1 MSWRNIRL
9 IYAREIR
16 DQLRDRR
23 TLFMIA
29 VLPLLLY
36 PLLGMSVFQLSQFL
50 RKSEP
55 KVVIVGADELKAGK
69 DLPPL
74 IEGDHFAAKLFG
86 DETAANWLHLEF
98 VKSSTSEVASDKHDT
113 AAPNDSS
120 AKNSHDL
127 KSALDFAEARLKT
140 GEVQVVLTFPK
151 GFGKQLDELHSQIKT
166 HASGKNDKSTGQA
179 AEDIDLPKPRIM
191 FNAGKEKSRAAHMQV

>member
-55 KVVIVGADELKAGK
+55 KVVVIGGEELKGGGEMPA
-69 DLPPL
+69 L
-74 IEGDHFAAKLFG
+74 IEDDHFAADLFA
-86 DETAANWLHLEF
+86 DENAADWLHLEF
-98 VKSSTSEVASDKHDT
+98 ASLPASDVKSGKAPKIVATDET
-113 AAPNDSS
+113 A
-120 AKNSHDL
+120 
-127 KSALDFAEARLKT
+127 KS
-140 GEVQVVLTFPK
+140 G
-151 GFGKQLDELHSQIKT
+151 
-166 HASGKNDKSTGQA
+166 
-179 AEDIDLPKPRIM
+179 
-191 FNAGKEKSRAAHMQV
+191 

>member
-55 KVVIVGADELKAGK
+55 KVVVVGADELKAGK
-69 DLPPL
+69 DLPAL
-74 IEGDHFAAKLFG
+74 IEGDRFALSLFG
-86 DETAANWLHLEF
+86 DENAADWLHLEF
-98 VKSSTSEVASDKHDT
+98 VSD
-113 AAPNDSS
+113 S
-120 AKNSHDL
+120 A
-127 KSALDFAEARLKT
+127 AEAK
-140 GEVQVVLTFPK
+140 P
-151 GFGKQLDELHSQIKT
+151 GKQDRIAAKEN
-166 HASGKNDKSTGQA
+166 SGA
-179 AEDIDLPKPRIM
+179 
-191 FNAGKEKSRAAHMQV
+191 AAHNRGIAFDL

>member
-55 KVVIVGADELKAGK
+55 KIVVVGADELKAGK
-69 DLPPL
+69 ELPPL
-74 IEGDHFAAKLFG
+74 IDGDHFAADLFN
-86 DETAANWLHLEF
+86 DENGADSLHLEF
-98 VKSSTSEVASDKHDT
+98 
-113 AAPNDSS
+113 
-120 AKNSHDL
+120 
-127 KSALDFAEARLKT
+127 
-140 GEVQVVLTFPK
+140 
-151 GFGKQLDELHSQIKT
+151 
-166 HASGKNDKSTGQA
+166 
-179 AEDIDLPKPRIM
+179 
-191 FNAGKEKSRAAHMQV
+191 GKESAGNGKSGEHGTTAT

>member
-9 IYAREIR
+9 INAREIR

-55 KVVIVGADELKAGK
+55 KVVVIGADELKGSK

-74 IEGDHFAAKLFG
+74 IEGDHFAVQLFS
-86 DETAANWLHLEF
+86 DETAANWLNLELAKDSP
-98 VKSSTSEVASDKHDT
+98 VEQKSGEGDKTAKCDTSQPVATDRG
-113 AAPNDSS
+113 AAFE
-120 AKNSHDL
+120 L
-127 KSALDFAEARLKT
+127 AEARLKS
-140 GEVQVVLTFPK
+140 GDVQVVLTFPK
-151 GFGKQLDELHSQIKT
+151 GFGERLRELHEEIKAR
-166 HASGKNDKSTGQA
+166 ASSANDKSDA
-179 AEDIDLPKPRIM
+179 KAPKGVEFPTPRII
-191 FNAGKEKSRAAHMQV
+191 FNAGKE